1 LIIIYIRRI
10 IKIMN
15 RNSKLMLVAL
25 VTLATLAIHYYDLL
39 FMGIFGHSNLMH
51 AIHSRLCYIPIV
63 LAAFWFGIRG
73 GIITAM
79 TISGFAFLYIRI
91 RPVSSPSDLYGEFA
105 EIAFYFAI
113 GGFAGILL
121 DSERSS
127 RRRRE
132 EAERRLLRA
141 ERLSLIGQMV
151 ASIAHEIKNPL
162 GSIKGAVQIL
172 CDKTTPESDRKEF
185 TAIIEKEVDRL
196 DKVVKDY
203 LTFARPS
210 PASIA
215 RIDLNEILRT
225 VIKQM
230 KFQFDEHD
238 ISVVFEPE
246 DIQVINGDPDK
257 LRDLFLNIM
266 LNSLQAMPGGGK
278 IEIVCRNK
286 VENSAG
292 RIEARIGDSG
302 PGVAPENL
310 NRIFEPFFSTKAQG
324 TGLGLA
330 TARAIVTE
338 HGGSI
343 RVESVEGKGT
353 TFIIDF
359 PISDPESK

>member
-1 LIIIYIRRI
+1 
-10 IKIMN
+10 MS
-15 RNSKLMLVAL
+15 RNSKLLLVVL
-25 VTLATLAIHYYDLL
+25 VTAATLAIHYYDLL
-39 FMGIFGHSNLMH
+39 FMGIFGHSSLMH

-73 GIITAM
+73 GLVTAA
-79 TISGFAFLYIRI
+79 TISGFALLYIHL
-91 RPVSSPSDLYGEFA
+91 RPVSNPSDLYGEFA

-121 DSERSS
+121 DNERSS
-127 RRRRE
+127 RKRRE
-132 EAERRLLRA
+132 DAERRLQQA

-172 CDKTTPESDRKEF
+172 CDKATPEKDRKEF

-210 PASIA
+210 PTMTSK
-215 RIDLNEILRT
+215 IDLNEILQT

-230 KFQFDEHD
+230 KFQFDEHN
-238 ISVVFEPE
+238 ISVIYKPDEIPKI
-246 DIQVINGDPDK
+246 DGDPNK
-257 LRDLFLNIM
+257 LRELYLNIM
-266 LNSLQAMPGGGK
+266 LNSLQAMFSGGR
-278 IEIVCRNK
+278 IEIVCREIIQDSCNR
-286 VENSAG
+286 VET
-292 RIEARIGDSG
+292 RISDSG
-302 PGVAPENL
+302 LGIAPQNL
-310 NRIFEPFFSTKAQG
+310 ERIFEPFFSTKSQG

-330 TARAIVTE
+330 TAKAVVNE
-338 HGGSI
+338 HNGNI
-343 RVESVEGKGT
+343 KAESVRGKGT

-359 PISDPESK
+359 PVSDKGQE

>member
-1 LIIIYIRRI
+1 
-10 IKIMN
+10 MN
-15 RNSKLMLVAL
+15 RKSKLLLVVL
-25 VTLATLAIHYYDLL
+25 VTLATLTIHYYDLL
-39 FMGIFGHSNLMH
+39 FMGIFGHSSLMH

-63 LAAFWFGIRG
+63 LAAFWFGVRG

-79 TISGFAFLYIRI
+79 TISAFALLYIRI
-91 RPVSSPSDLYGEFA
+91 KPVSNPSDMYGEFA

-127 RRRRE
+127 RKRSE
-132 EAERRLLRA
+132 EAERRLQHA

-172 CDKTTPESDRKEF
+172 RDRTTSEKDRGEF
-185 TAIIEKEVDRL
+185 TTIIEKEVDRL

-210 PASIA
+210 PVSTAKIN
-215 RIDLNEILRT
+215 LNEIIQA

-230 KFQFDEHD
+230 RFQFDEHN
-238 ISVVFEPE
+238 ISIFFEPE
-246 DIQVINGDPDK
+246 DIPKIDGDPDK
-257 LRDLFLNIM
+257 LRELYLNIM
-266 LNSLQAMPGGGK
+266 LNSLQAVPGGGK
-278 IEIVCRNK
+278 IEISSLEIFEKTGNR
-286 VENSAG
+286 VETRISDTG
-292 RIEARIGDSG
+292 RGIAD
-302 PGVAPENL
+302 ENL
-310 NRIFEPFFSTKAQG
+310 SRIFEPFFSTKSQG

-330 TARAIVTE
+330 TAKAVVDE
-338 HGGSI
+338 HGGTI
-343 RVESVEGKGT
+343 RAESTLGKGT

-359 PISDPESK
+359 PISDREQE